1 MQFVFQPL
9 VFGFLLVLVP
19 LLVHLINLIR
29 HRKQPW
35 AAMDF
40 LLESY
45 KKHRRWVLLKQWLLL
60 LCRMLAMAALVAM
73 LAGWI
78 SSNRWLPSWLGQQV
92 VHHYIR
98 LDDSYSMSDGL
109 EDETAYSS
117 ALQAIDAI
125 VRQAA

>member
-60 LCRMLAMAALVAM
+60 L
-73 LAGWI
+73 
-78 SSNRWLPSWLGQQV
+78 
-92 VHHYIR
+92 
-98 LDDSYSMSDGL
+98 
-109 EDETAYSS
+109 
-117 ALQAIDAI
+117 
-125 VRQAA
+125 